1 MKKLITI
8 FCIYNFLLFAQKPHW
23 VDNRPVSNR
32 YFIGI
37 GFADK
42 KKTPNYREVAQAAA
56 LNDLASQISVNISSE
71 LIDIMTEYS
80 GVSEEYARS
89 TIIMSTKQELEGGE
103 GGYQREDDYDGEDFY
118 YIYYIL
124 KCMHAR
130 FCFYVVYA
138 SCVLE
143 SNPRAR

>member
-8 FCIYNFLLFAQKPHW
+8 FCIYNSLLFAQKPHW

-89 TIIMSTKQELEGGE
+89 TIIMSTKQ
-103 GGYQREDDYDGEDFY
+103 
-118 YIYYIL
+118 
-124 KCMHAR
+124 
-130 FCFYVVYA
+130 
-138 SCVLE
+138 
-143 SNPRAR
+143 